1 MNNIK
6 NAYLTTKDN
15 PYSYFKQP
23 DEWLAF
29 DESNGYNTNALVARI
44 VGETS
49 PLYDIDRVNDYI
61 EEAYFTIASAMPDL
75 YEIRYE

>member
-15 PYSYFKQP
+15 PYSYFEQP

-29 DESNGYNTNALVARI
+29 DESNGYNTNALVARF
-44 VGETS
+44 VGELS

-61 EEAYFTIASAMPDL
+61 EEAYFMIITLMPDL
-75 YEIRYE
+75 YEIKYE

>member
-15 PYSYFKQP
+15 PYSYFEQH

-29 DESNGYNTNALVARI
+29 DESNGYNTNALVARF
-44 VGETS
+44 VGELS
-49 PLYDIDRVNDYI
+49 PLFDIDRVNDYI
-61 EEAYFTIASAMPDL
+61 EEAYFMIVKLMPDL
-75 YEIRYE
+75 YEIKYE